1 MPSSNNTTSFIYYKH
16 IRNKLNNSIKN
27 NDSINIQNKYER
39 ILLQI
44 QNNLSDL
51 K

>member
-1 MPSSNNTTSFIYYKH
+1 MTHIGNNTTILYYKN
-16 IRNKLNNSIKN
+16 IKNKLNTAIKN
-27 NDSINIQNKYER
+27 NHSINIQNKYER

-44 QNNLSDL
+44 QDKLLHS

>member
-1 MPSSNNTTSFIYYKH
+1 MPSSYNHDPTLYYKH
-16 IRNKLNNSIKN
+16 IRFKLNNSIKN

-44 QNNLSDL
+44 QNKFKTNY
-51 K
+51 